1 VKDISAKVK
10 ELTSEKKIVE
20 ENLTTAKDKVA
31 DLEKKIEDLKSE
43 LRKKEE
49 VKSTLTVKFDKAKR
63 LIVLN
68 HQEGFKKAQ
77 RQVKVLLPSSDF
89 SQLDV
94 NCDVV
99 DGEIVRESQLCFE
112 SKGE

>member
-1 VKDISAKVK
+1 MKDISAKVK

-68 HQEGFKKAQ
+68 QQEGTTSSQ
-77 RQVKVLLPSSDF
+77 RVAPFLRLF
-89 SQLDV
+89 TTRCEL
-94 NCDVV
+94 
-99 DGEIVRESQLCFE
+99 
-112 SKGE
+112 